1 VAHPFCDDLPSW
13 VKRVQAVAYVRELET
28 ITIWEV
34 MVICRSGTV
43 GRFPSVVW
51 AGPAETWRFGS
62 GADCCD
68 VQWGQCWTRMDRGRT
83 AEMRLVTRRCGTAML
98 LEYLVKMVKSM

>member
-51 AGPAETWRFGS
+51 AGPAVLGDLVVVLTVVTSS
-62 GADCCD
+62 GDS
-68 VQWGQCWTRMDRGRT
+68 VGRGWIEEGLPR
-83 AEMRLVTRRCGTAML
+83 
-98 LEYLVKMVKSM
+98 

>member
-28 ITIWEV
+28 ITTWEV
-34 MVICRSGTV
+34 MVICRSSTV

-51 AGPAETWRFGS
+51 AGPAVLGDLVVVLTVVTSS
-62 GADCCD
+62 GDS
-68 VQWGQCWTRMDRGRT
+68 VG
-83 AEMRLVTRRCGTAML
+83 CGWIEEGL
-98 LEYLVKMVKSM
+98 PR